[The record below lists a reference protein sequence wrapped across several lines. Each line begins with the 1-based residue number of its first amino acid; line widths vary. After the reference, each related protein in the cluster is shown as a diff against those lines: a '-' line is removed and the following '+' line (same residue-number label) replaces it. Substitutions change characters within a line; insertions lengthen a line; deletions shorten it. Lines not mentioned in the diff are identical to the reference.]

1 MSDASGGPGAGEA
14 PCPPPANGPER
25 PIAAELR
32 SGIGRFPPSERRAA
46 QTLLSHY
53 PLAGL
58 EPLAD
63 FASRAGVSAPSVLR
77 FIARLGFSSYAD
89 FQRRLRQELEARLA
103 SPLAKG
109 EAQPSE
115 VGPAARFLGAAGDNL
130 RATLEA
136 VSEEDFDGIT
146 ALLAHPRR
154 RIHLVGGRFTDP
166 LAQYLANHLRVLRP
180 AVSHVGGQPAGW
192 PELVVDMDRSD
203 VLVCFD
209 IRRYQDDVIELAEA
223 AARRKAAVVLFTDQ
237 WLSPIAKVARHVV
250 AARVRVPSNW
260 DSSCALLAMAEA
272 ILAAVTERV
281 WASARPR
288 MQEIEALRRKRGG

>member
-1 MSDASGGPGAGEA
+1 MSDASGEPGAGETPVPA
-14 PCPPPANGPER
+14 PANGPDR

-32 SGIGRFPPSERRAA
+32 SSIGRFPPSERRAA
-46 QTLLSHY
+46 QTLLSNY

-89 FQRRLRQELEARLA
+89 FQRRLRQELEARLE

-115 VGPAARFLGAAGDNL
+115 IGPAARFLEAAGANL

-146 ALLAHPRR
+146 ALLANPRR

-272 ILAAVTERV
+272 VLAAVTERI
-281 WASARPR
+281 WRSARPR
-288 MQEIEALRRKRGG
+288 MQEVEALRRKRGG

>member
-1 MSDASGGPGAGEA
+1 MSDARREPDAPGQGPSGPDQ
-14 PCPPPANGPER
+14 PV
-25 PIAAELR
+25 AATLR
-32 SGIGRFPPSERRAA
+32 TGLGRFPPSERRAA
-46 QTLLSHY
+46 QTLLSNY

-77 FIARLGFSSYAD
+77 FVSRLGFVNYAD
-89 FQRRLRQELEARLA
+89 FQRRLRHELEARLE

-109 EAQPSE
+109 EAHGRE
-115 VGPAARFLGAAGDNL
+115 IGPVSRFVEAAAENL
-130 RATLEA
+130 RDTLEA
-136 VSEEDFDGIT
+136 VSEEDVEGIV
-146 ALLAHPRR
+146 ALLAHRRR

-192 PELVVDMDRSD
+192 PELVVDFDRND

-250 AARVRVPSNW
+250 PARVRVPSNW
-260 DSSCALLAMAEA
+260 DSSSALLAMAEA

-281 WASARPR
+281 WQDARPR
-288 MQEIEALRRKRGG
+288 MQEMESLRRRKG